1 MDDGTAHARVAEY
14 PGNMRR
20 FLLLMLIPLASCD
33 HPGTPAGGIFGGSD
47 DDNPDE
53 AAMIAD
59 LEAADPDPGLAP
71 RMLAP
76 VPSMAQDT
84 WIQVFDRS
92 SRICH
97 RVHGDGR
104 YTIQVGD
111 GAAQQMPVLSREEPE
126 RRLLSD
132 TARERLASAVHDVR
146 FHTLS
151 PHLPPV
157 DAHPTTGIPTTD
169 VRPLAFSVRDD
180 GSGRVHTVEVK
191 ADLTMPESFGALAP
205 LWTTLDDAV
214 FGRWLEQALAR

>member
-1 MDDGTAHARVAEY
+1 
-14 PGNMRR
+14 MRH
-20 FLLLMLIPLASCD
+20 LLLLTLLVACD
-33 HPGTPAGGIFGGSD
+33 HPGTTAGGLFGGGD
-47 DDNPDE
+47 DDKIDE
-53 AAMIAD
+53 EAMIAQ
-59 LEAADPDPGLAP
+59 LEAEEQAPATPP

-76 VPSMAQDT
+76 VPPLSQDT

-92 SRICH
+92 SRIAH

-111 GAAQQMPVLSREEPE
+111 GDAQEMPVISREEPE

-132 TARERLASAVHDVR
+132 TARERLAIAVHDVR

-157 DAHPTTGIPTTD
+157 DVHPTTGIPTTD
-169 VRPLAFSVRDD
+169 VRPMAFSVRDD

-205 LWTTLDDAV
+205 LWTALDDEV
-214 FGRWLEQALAR
+214 FGRWLEQALDR

>member
-1 MDDGTAHARVAEY
+1 
-14 PGNMRR
+14 MRR
-20 FLLLMLIPLASCD
+20 FLLLTLLVSCD
-33 HPGTPAGGIFGGSD
+33 HPGTPAGGLFGSSD
-47 DDNPDE
+47 DDKPDE

-59 LEAADPDPGLAP
+59 LEADEADPGQPP

-76 VPSMAQDT
+76 VPSLPQDT

-92 SRICH
+92 SRISH

-111 GAAQQMPVLSREEPE
+111 GSAQEMPVISREEPE
-126 RRLLSD
+126 RRLLSS
-132 TARERLASAVHDVR
+132 TARERLDRAVHDVR

-151 PHLPPV
+151 PHLTPV

-191 ADLTMPESFGALAP
+191 ADLTMPESFGALGL
-205 LWTTLDDAV
+205 LWTALDEEV